1 MHRCFRSSAFVVSAT
16 IPALAGVTTGGE
28 DSRRNR
34 LDLGRP
40 LTLAIAARS
49 AAEPSCRP
57 DSFCGIPFLPY
68 KKDMQSPISANRA
81 NTGSKP
87 SVPLPQEI
95 LDIKAAANYLGV
107 SRSHLSHMLAGKIP
121 GLPAIPHVRAGR
133 RALIRR
139 AVIDDWLLQQEHGP
153 AVEVAR

>member
-1 MHRCFRSSAFVVSAT
+1 MRDPPNSFQR
-16 IPALAGVTTGGE
+16 
-28 DSRRNR
+28 
-34 LDLGRP
+34 
-40 LTLAIAARS
+40 AAS
-49 AAEPSCRP
+49 PIEPSPQWRVLLTRP
-57 DSFCGIPFLPY
+57 KVLDAIGSRPELVCQSDSFCETPVLPY
-68 KKDMQSPISANRA
+68 KRGMQSPIPEKRSSIEPRSSSIALR
-81 NTGSKP
+81 
-87 SVPLPQEI
+87 EI

-107 SRSHLSHMLAGKIP
+107 SRSHLSHLLEGKIP